1 MDELESKGFIKYIA
15 DTLHV
20 PQKFFKLFIIDD
32 TNNLLYKTIYDYC
45 LSLDVV
51 PPYKDTDTNDI
62 GLIAAEFPEPDLLLS
77 TLRERCPQLP
87 QKPSMNYFT
96 KVLRNKRA
104 VTQEPIKYE
113 IFL

>member
-1 MDELESKGFIKYIA
+1 M
-15 DTLHV
+15 
-20 PQKFFKLFIIDD
+20 Q
-32 TNNLLYKTIYDYC
+32 
-45 LSLDVV
+45 DVV
-51 PPYKDTDTNDI
+51 PPYKDIDTNDI

-77 TLRERCPQLP
+77 KLKKRCPQLP

-104 VTQEPIKYE
+104 VTQEPTKYE